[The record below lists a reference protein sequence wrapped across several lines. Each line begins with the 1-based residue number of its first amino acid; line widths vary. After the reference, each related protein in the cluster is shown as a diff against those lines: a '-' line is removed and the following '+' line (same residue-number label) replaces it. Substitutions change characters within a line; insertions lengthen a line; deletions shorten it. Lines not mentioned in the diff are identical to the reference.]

1 MHVGAASRPQ
11 AIRCSHSVPSF
22 SDHEST
28 LKGATDMNPLLIT
41 RLTVVLTLSLLRPS
55 AAQELRS
62 AVSASDLVVIAIDS
76 GVRPLAPG
84 ILLHRLEIRSALK
97 GEVRGQVSV
106 LEHTTLSHHARPTP
120 AETRLYCLHEL
131 RKDQVPAGL
140 PEALSPFYKL
150 DARVGGNPPL
160 AAPFEADP
168 WVELAKV
175 VVAADGGLDTQR
187 TADRLH
193 ALALLG
199 KPGVRLE
206 AVRMLTERVAAM
218 GKLTPMQ
225 WSELVTRAVGEL
237 EDVPYKIALAEL
249 CAEKKLP
256 ALVDELCLSVD
267 QVEDPRFAE
276 ALGRIAKVLHG
287 DSAHEALLPAL
298 RRARS
303 PETKGRLW
311 LALGATST
319 EGAAKLLLEAE
330 RNEPRGNRWLEAALR
345 LHGGK
350 EASDALARRTDSRP
364 TQGSRGR

>member
-1 MHVGAASRPQ
+1 
-11 AIRCSHSVPSF
+11 
-22 SDHEST
+22 
-28 LKGATDMNPLLIT
+28 MNSLLIAN
-41 RLTVVLTLSLLRPS
+41 LTAFLTLALLRPS

-62 AVSASDLVVIAIDS
+62 AVSASDLVVIAVDS
-76 GVRPLAPG
+76 GVRPLAAG
-84 ILLHRLEIRSALK
+84 ILLHRLEIRSTLK
-97 GEVRGQVSV
+97 GDARGQVSV
-106 LEHTTLSHHARPTP
+106 LEHTTLSQHARPTP

-140 PEALSPFYKL
+140 PETLSPFFKL
-150 DARVGGNPPL
+150 DGRVGGNPL
-160 AAPFEADP
+160 LSTPFEADP
-168 WVELAKV
+168 LVELAKV

-193 ALALLG
+193 ALALFG
-199 KPGVRLE
+199 RPAVRIE

-237 EDVPYKIALAEL
+237 EDIPYKIALAEL

-256 ALVDELCLSVD
+256 ALVDQLSLCVD
-267 QVEDPRFAE
+267 QVQDRRFAE
-276 ALGRIAKVLHG
+276 TLGRIAKAIHG

-303 PETKGRLW
+303 PETKGMLW

-319 EGAAKLLLEAE
+319 EGASKLLLEAE
-330 RNEPRGNRWLEAALR
+330 RNEPKGNRWLKAALR
-345 LHGGK
+345 MHGGK
-350 EASDALARRTDSRP
+350 EASEALARRTDSRP
-364 TQGSRGR
+364 TQDSRGR